1 MRRFGLL
8 SLGLHA
14 ALLAGVLLWMR
25 HGGAPTL
32 QAPDEAPT
40 VELVMLE
47 QKGSGPTTVAP
58 TPPPPEA
65 PAETKPA
72 AAAEPP
78 SPPPPP
84 PPPAAEATEE
94 PLPPLPPPPPPP
106 TRTSSAA
113 APRPQPA
120 APEPPPPPAIN
131 LGGTDSETN
140 AIVTGEQ
147 VMPARADASYHNKEP
162 VYPPDAVRR
171 AEQGAVF
178 LVIHVSPQG
187 LASGVDIMK
196 SSGYLLLDRTAR
208 EAVAQWHFLPAV
220 KDGKP
225 IPSDMALRVI
235 FRLD

>member
-25 HGGAPTL
+25 HGGPIM
-32 QAPDEAPT
+32 QAPDIEST

-47 QKGSGPTTVAP
+47 QKGSGQTTVAP
-58 TPPPPEA
+58 TPPPPPEA
-65 PAETKPA
+65 PAEAQPQPTA
-72 AAAEPP
+72 ATE
-78 SPPPPP
+78 PP
-84 PPPAAEATEE
+84 PPPAADTADE
-94 PLPPLPPPPPPP
+94 PLPPPPPPP
-106 TRTSSAA
+106 PTRMSSSAA
-113 APRPQPA
+113 SRPQPA
-120 APEPPPPPAIN
+120 APPPPPAPAIN

-140 AIVTGEQ
+140 AVVSGDR

-171 AEQGAVF
+171 AEQGAVV
-178 LVIHVSPQG
+178 LVVHVSPEG
-187 LASGVDIMK
+187 LASGVDVLQ

-225 IPSDMALRVI
+225 VASDMPLRVL
-235 FRLD
+235 FQLE

>member
-14 ALLAGVLLWMR
+14 ALLAGLLLWMR

-32 QAPDEAPT
+32 QVPDEAPT
-40 VELVMLE
+40 VELVMVE

-65 PAETKPA
+65 PAEEPQPA
-72 AAAEPP
+72 AAAEPA
-78 SPPPPP
+78 P
-84 PPPAAEATEE
+84 PPPAAEAAEE
-94 PLPPLPPPPPPP
+94 PLPPPPPPP

-113 APRPQPA
+113 ASRPQPA
-120 APEPPPPPAIN
+120 APPPPPTPAIN

-140 AIVTGEQ
+140 AIVTGDH
-147 VMPARADASYHNKEP
+147 VMPARADASYRNKEP

-171 AEQGAVF
+171 SEQGSVV
-178 LVIHVSPQG
+178 LMIHVSPEG
-187 LASGVDIMK
+187 IASGVDVLE

-208 EAVAQWHFLPAV
+208 EAVAQWHFVPAV
-220 KDGKP
+220 KDGRP